1 MKRLL
6 LGLYGRVVRWWAR
19 SWHRAWRGSCL
30 RGVRLVFG
38 VGVVSWG
45 WGLFLDFGSYYGVVV
60 VVVLGLG
67 CYLGWFF
74 YLLAGS
80 GLVGCS
86 LPAVGGTPG
95 ERGSESQK
103 KRLNWEE

>member
-1 MKRLL
+1 MGLL
-6 LGLYGRVVRWWAR
+6 
-19 SWHRAWRGSCL
+19 
-30 RGVRLVFG
+30 
-38 VGVVSWG
+38 
-45 WGLFLDFGSYYGVVV
+45 LDFGSYHG

-67 CYLGWFF
+67 CFLGLGLFLWLFF

-103 KRLNWEE
+103 EMLNWEE

>member
-6 LGLYGRVVRWWAR
+6 LGLYRCVVRWWAGC
-19 SWHRAWRGSCL
+19 WHRAWRGSCL
-30 RGVRLVFG
+30 REVELVFG
-38 VGVVSWG
+38 M
-45 WGLFLDFGSYYGVVV
+45 GLLLDFGSYHG

-67 CYLGWFF
+67 CFLGLGLFLWLFF

-103 KRLNWEE
+103 EMLNLEE